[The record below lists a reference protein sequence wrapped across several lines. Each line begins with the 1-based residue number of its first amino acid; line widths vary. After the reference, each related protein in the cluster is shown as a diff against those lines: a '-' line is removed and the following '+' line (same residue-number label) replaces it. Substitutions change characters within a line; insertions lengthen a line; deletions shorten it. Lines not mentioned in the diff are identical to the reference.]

1 MIMWQ
6 EKDNKLYKKYE
17 FLSFDEAINFINSVA
32 TIAKEANHHPEII
45 NNFKVVEIS
54 LSTHSA
60 GDKITDKDK
69 SMAEKIDNLIS
80 GAKEDV
86 SDVKSAKLYTDGGS
100 RGNPGPSA
108 TGFVILDSK
117 DKILNKGSK
126 YLGITTN
133 NQAEYTALVD
143 GLKKCQDTGI
153 EELEVYMD
161 SLLIINQMKGSYK
174 VKNADLIPLY
184 RSAIQLS
191 HNFKSISYTHVRR
204 ELNSIAD
211 SLVNE
216 CLDSQ

>member
-1 MIMWQ
+1 MWQ
-6 EKDNKLYKKYE
+6 ELDNSLYKKFE
-17 FLSFDEAINFINSVA
+17 FITFDEAIKFVNDVA
-32 TIAKEANHHPEII
+32 SLSKVANHHPRII
-45 NNFKVVEIS
+45 NSYNIVEIF

-60 GDKITDKDK
+60 GDKITDKDR
-69 SMAEKIDNLIS
+69 SMTEKIDNLFS
-80 GAKEDV
+80 ADEEEF
-86 SDVKSAKLYTDGGS
+86 SDVKSVKLYTDGGS

-108 TGFVILDSK
+108 TGFVILDFNE
-117 DKILNKGSK
+117 KILNKGSK

-143 GLKKCQDTGI
+143 GLKKCQDMGV

-184 RSAIQLS
+184 QSAIQLS
-191 HNFKSISYTHVRR
+191 HNFKSVSYTHVRR

-211 SLVNE
+211 ALVNE

>member
-6 EKDNKLYKKYE
+6 EKDNKLYKKYT
-17 FLSFDEAINFINSVA
+17 FLSFDEAIDFINSVA
-32 TIAKEANHHPEII
+32 AVVKEANHHPKII
-45 NNFKVVEIS
+45 NSFKVVEIF

-86 SDVKSAKLYTDGGS
+86 YDVKSAKLYTDGGS

-143 GLKKCQDTGI
+143 GLKKCQDTGV
-153 EELEVYMD
+153 ENLEVYMD
-161 SLLIINQMKGSYK
+161 SLLIINQMKGAYK

-191 HNFKSISYTHVRR
+191 NNFKSISYTHVRR

>member
-1 MIMWQ
+1 MWQ
-6 EKDNKLYKKYE
+6 EKDNKLYKEYV
-17 FLSFDEAINFINSVA
+17 FSSFDEAINFINSVA
-32 TIAKEANHHPEII
+32 TLAKEANHHPEII
-45 NNFKVVEIS
+45 NNFKVVEIF

-60 GDKITDKDK
+60 RGKITDKDK

-86 SDVKSAKLYTDGGS
+86 SDVKTAKLYTDGGS

-108 TGFVILDSK
+108 TGFVVLDSR

-126 YLGITTN
+126 YLGIKTN

-143 GLKKCQDTGI
+143 GLKKCQDIGI
-153 EELEVYMD
+153 EDLEVYMD

-184 RSAIQLS
+184 QSAIQLS

>member
-1 MIMWQ
+1 MWQ
-6 EKDNKLYKKYE
+6 ELDNSLYKKFE
-17 FLSFDEAINFINSVA
+17 FSTFDEAIKFINDVA
-32 TIAKEANHHPEII
+32 SLSKAANHHPKII
-45 NNFKVVEIS
+45 NSYSIVEIF

-60 GDKITDKDK
+60 GDKITDKDR
-69 SMAEKIDNLIS
+69 SMVEKIDNLIS
-80 GAKEDV
+80 DNKEE
-86 SDVKSAKLYTDGGS
+86 STDVKSVKLYTDGGS

-108 TGFVILDSK
+108 TGFVILDFK
-117 DKILNKGSK
+117 DQIVNKGSK

-143 GLKKCQDTGI
+143 GLKKCQDIGV

-161 SLLIINQMKGSYK
+161 SLLIINQMKGSFK